1 MQYPIT
7 SATVEILPNGLTVI
21 LDPDA
26 TVPVVSAQAWVE
38 TGSIHED
45 RLLGAGLSHFLE
57 HMVFKGTRDYGSE
70 ELAQTVQGAG
80 GHWNAYTTFGRTVYY
95 IDGPAKS
102 LPEFLKCL
110 TGLVY
115 HPTLP
120 EDEFE
125 REKDVIRR
133 EIDMGLDDPD
143 DRIMKMMLSTVFQ
156 QDPRRYP
163 VIGHRHLFDA
173 ISYEDLI
180 SYHRQRYT
188 TDRSFLAISGD
199 FDSDKV
205 RKQLEE
211 LTGDC
216 HARGGVEP
224 MVASDPAQ
232 LGPRFARD
240 RFEIPVSR
248 LSLCWR
254 SPALNDPI
262 SPAFEILAAVLG
274 RGRSSRFYQALRE
287 QQALAHEISAFQWSF
302 HGMDGLFGV
311 SAECQPERVE
321 DLIKGIKDVVRSINT
336 DQLVFDIEKACR
348 QIASSQFRTLMTAS
362 GRATDLAS
370 NWHESRDLNF
380 TRHYLQSLE
389 RVRPEQLEYAAS
401 QLNERGLNLTILDPV
416 NTPIPKRSQTKRS
429 KRADIECHTLGN
441 GLKVALIADHR
452 IPMVQF
458 QLAARAGLPS
468 ESLTN
473 QGINCLLAA
482 TLPKGTETRSG
493 EQIAR
498 DLESLGASIGAAAG
512 NNALL
517 LHASGLSTDCVTVAK
532 VMAEIAIAPS
542 LDEMTLE
549 REKASQ
555 LASLQESQQ
564 DPLQL
569 VMQTLKHK
577 AYQSVGY
584 GLNAMGSKDSLKSLH
599 RPKLLQHQRKHL
611 VGKNLSLAVCG
622 DFESE
627 AMLED
632 LEKYFGIM
640 HPGKSWKPP
649 AHNFQPAQEITRR
662 LPKKQAVLAIGY
674 EGCDVSAEDR
684 HALAFLQEYASDM
697 AGPLFGRIREELGLA
712 YQVGATQ
719 FMGYDTGLFSFYLA
733 TSPQLA
739 ELAREEMLKEI
750 AKIADAGIPTDAFER
765 VRATALS
772 GLALQQQSLAATARV
787 TALDLLF
794 NHSADTHRQLD
805 EVYSDLKPEEV
816 AKTAQRI
823 FAVEPVIVEVL
834 PEC

>member
-1 MQYPIT
+1 MEYPIT
-7 SATVEILPNGLTVI
+7 AATVETLPNGLTVI

-26 TVPVVSAQAWVE
+26 TAPVVSAQAWVE

-45 RLLGAGLSHFLE
+45 QHLGAGISHFLE

-70 ELAQTVQGAG
+70 ELAQAVQGAG

-95 IDGPAKS
+95 IDGPSKS

-143 DRIMKMMLSTVFQ
+143 DRAMKMMLSTVFQ

-163 VIGHRHLFDA
+163 VIGHRHLFDTIA
-173 ISYEDLI
+173 YEDLTR
-180 SYHRQRYT
+180 YHQQRYT
-188 TDRSFLAISGD
+188 TDRSFLVISGD
-199 FDSDKV
+199 FDPDTV
-205 RKQLEE
+205 RSQLET
-211 LTGDC
+211 LTADC
-216 HARGGVEP
+216 HSGGGVEP
-224 MVASDPAQ
+224 LVATDSAQ

-240 RFEIPVSR
+240 RFAVPASR
-248 LSLCWR
+248 VSLCWR
-254 SPALNDPI
+254 SPALNDPLC
-262 SPAFEILAAVLG
+262 PAFEILAAVLG
-274 RGRSSRFYQALRE
+274 RGRSSRLYQALRE
-287 QQALAHEISAFQWSF
+287 TQSLALEISAFQWSF
-302 HGMDGLFGV
+302 AGMDGIFGIG
-311 SAECQPERVE
+311 AECQTERVD
-321 DLIKGIKDVVRSINT
+321 DLIAGIKDVVRSINT
-336 DQLVFDIEKACR
+336 DQLVSDIEKARR
-348 QIASSQFRTLMTAS
+348 QIASSQFATLLSAS

-370 NWHESRDLNF
+370 NWHEARDLNF

-389 RVRPEQLEYAAS
+389 RVTPDQVEFAAS

-416 NTPIPKRSQTKRS
+416 DAPAAERSQAKTRQREEIQK
-429 KRADIECHTLGN
+429 HTLSN
-441 GLKVALIADHR
+441 GLEVALIPDHR
-452 IPMVQF
+452 VPMVQF

-468 ESLTN
+468 ESEAN
-473 QGINCLLAA
+473 QGINRLLAA

-498 DLESLGASIGAAAG
+498 ELESLGASIGAAAG

-517 LHASGLSTDCVTVAK
+517 LHATGLTPDRSTIAK
-532 VMAEIAIAPS
+532 VLAEVAIAPS
-542 LDEMTLE
+542 LDEVTVK

-555 LASLQESQQ
+555 LATLQESRQE
-564 DPLQL
+564 PLHL
-569 VMQTLKHK
+569 GMQALKST

-584 GLNAMGSKDSLKSLH
+584 GLNALGSEDSLENLH
-599 RPKLLQHQRKHL
+599 RPDLLQHHRQHL
-611 VGKNLSLAVCG
+611 VGKNLSLVVCG
-622 DFESE
+622 DMDPE
-627 AMLED
+627 ATLEE
-632 LEKYFGIM
+632 LEKQFGVM
-640 HPGKSWKPP
+640 HSGKAWKPP
-649 AHNFQPAQEITRR
+649 AQSFQPAQEITRH

-674 EGCDVSAEDR
+674 EGCDASGHDR

-719 FMGYDTGLFSFYLA
+719 FMGYDSGLFSFYLA
-733 TSPQLA
+733 TSPEQA

-750 AKIADAGIPTDAFER
+750 AKIAEKGIPADAFER

-772 GLALQQQSLAATARV
+772 GLAIQQQSLSATARV

-794 NHSADTHRQLD
+794 GHAADSHRQLD
-805 EVYSDLKPEEV
+805 GIYSALKPEEV
-816 AKTAQRI
+816 SEVAQRV
-823 FAVEPVIVEVL
+823 FAKEPVIVTVL
-834 PEC
+834 PED